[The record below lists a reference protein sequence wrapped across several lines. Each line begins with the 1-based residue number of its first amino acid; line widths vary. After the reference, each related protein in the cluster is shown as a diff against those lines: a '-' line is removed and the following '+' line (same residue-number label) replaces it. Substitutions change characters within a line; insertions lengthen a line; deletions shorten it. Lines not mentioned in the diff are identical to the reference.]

1 VARSELAERRRR
13 ATAAFA
19 ARKIDALIA
28 SSAPNVRYL
37 TGFTG
42 SAGMALLWRERAILF
57 TDPRYGIQAEA
68 EVDCAVR
75 VVRGPLHVALI
86 QSVARRRLRRLGF
99 EDGRM
104 TCRAYR
110 EIEACLPLGVTLEP
124 AAGLVEGLRTVK
136 SAAEIGLVRR
146 SVDLNSEAFARA
158 MANLRPGM
166 TESALAAEI
175 DYQMRLLGAERPA
188 FDTIVAAGPRSAM
201 PHAQPSSQ
209 TIRNDRLLLVDMG
222 ASRDGYASDMTRM
235 AFLGRP
241 GRKVRELYGAVLEA
255 QLAAIDAVR
264 PGAPAGSVDRA
275 ARRVLRAR
283 GLERAFVHSTGH
295 GLGIEIHEAP
305 RLAKGVPTPL
315 EAGMTITVEPGAYL
329 EGFGGVRIEDTVV
342 VTSSG
347 CEVLTPT
354 SKELLVL

>member
-1 VARSELAERRRR
+1 VEPSEFAQRRRR
-13 ATAAFA
+13 ASAAFA
-19 ARKIDALIA
+19 SRKIDALIA

-42 SAGMALLWRERAILF
+42 SAGMALVWQGGAILF
-57 TDPRYGIQAEA
+57 TDPRYGIQAAA

-75 VVRGPLHVALI
+75 VVRGLLHAALI
-86 QSVARRRLRRLGF
+86 AATARRRLRRLGF
-99 EDGRM
+99 EDGRL
-104 TCRAYR
+104 TCRTYR
-110 EIEACLPLGVTLEP
+110 EIEAGLPLGVTLEP
-124 AAGLVEGLRTVK
+124 AAGLVEGLRTLK

-146 SVDLNSEAFARA
+146 SVQLNSEAFAQA
-158 MANLRPGM
+158 LAKLRPGM
-166 TESALAAEI
+166 AESALAAEI
-175 DYQMRLLGAERPA
+175 DYRMRLLGAERPA

-201 PHAQPSSQ
+201 PHAQPSSK
-209 TIRNDRLLLVDMG
+209 TIRNNQLLLIDMG
-222 ASRDGYASDMTRM
+222 ASREGYASDMTRM

-241 GRKVRELYGAVLEA
+241 GRKVRDLYSSVLEA

-264 PGAPAGSVDRA
+264 PGALAATVDRA

-283 GLERAFVHSTGH
+283 GIEKAFVHSTGH
-295 GLGIEIHEAP
+295 GLGLEIHEAP
-305 RLAKGVPTPL
+305 RLAKGVQTPL
-315 EAGMTITVEPGAYL
+315 EAGMTITIEPGAYL
-329 EGFGGVRIEDTVV
+329 EGFGGIRIEDTVV

>member
-1 VARSELAERRRR
+1 MKRPEFAERRRR

-19 ARKIDALIA
+19 ARKIDSLIV

-42 SAGMALLWRERAILF
+42 SAGMALVWQGGATLF
-57 TDPRYGIQAEA
+57 TDPRYGIQAAA

-75 VVRGPLHVALI
+75 VVRVPLYVPLI
-86 QSVARRRLRRLGF
+86 AAAARRRLRRLGI
-99 EDGRM
+99 EDGRLSLK
-104 TCRAYR
+104 AYR
-110 EIEACLPLGVTLEP
+110 DIEAGLPLGVSLEP

-136 SAAEIGLVRR
+136 SAAEIEAIRR
-146 SVDLNSEAFARA
+146 SVDLNSEAYARA
-158 MANLRPGM
+158 MAKVRPGM
-166 TESALAAEI
+166 TESALAARI

-188 FDTIVAAGPRSAM
+188 FDTIVATGPRSAM

-209 TIRNDRLLLVDMG
+209 TIRNNQLLLVDMG
-222 ASRDGYASDMTRM
+222 ASLEGYASDMTRM

-264 PGAPAGSVDRA
+264 PGVTAGSVDRA
-275 ARRVLRAR
+275 ARRVLRTR
-283 GLERAFVHSTGH
+283 GIEKAFVHSTGH
-295 GLGIEIHEAP
+295 GLGLEIHEGP
-305 RLAKGVPTPL
+305 RVAKGVATPL
-315 EAGMTITVEPGAYL
+315 EAGMAITVEPGAYL
-329 EGFGGVRIEDTVV
+329 EGFGGIRIEDTVV

-354 SKELLVL
+354 PKELLVL

>member
-1 VARSELAERRRR
+1 MTRSEFAERRQR
-13 ATAAFA
+13 ASAAFGP
-19 ARKIDALIA
+19 RRIDALIV

-42 SAGMALLWRERAILF
+42 SAGMALLWQGGASLF
-57 TDPRYGIQAEA
+57 TDPRYAIQAAA

-75 VVRGPLHVALI
+75 VVRGPLQVAVI
-86 QSVARRRLRRLGF
+86 AAAARRRLRRLGF
-99 EDGRM
+99 EDGRLTSK
-104 TCRAYR
+104 TCR
-110 EIEACLPLGVTLEP
+110 EIEAGLPLGAALEP
-124 AAGLVEGLRTVK
+124 ASGLIEALRTVK
-136 SAAEIGLVRR
+136 SAGEIERIRR
-146 SVDLNSEAFARA
+146 SVDLNSQAFAQA
-158 MANLRPGM
+158 LAGLRPGM

-175 DYQMRLLGAERPA
+175 DYRMRLLGAERPA

-209 TIRNDRLLLVDMG
+209 TIRNNQLLLIDMG
-222 ASRDGYASDMTRM
+222 ASREGYASDMTRM

-241 GRKVRELYGAVLEA
+241 GRKVRDLYGAVLEA

-264 PGAPAGSVDRA
+264 SGVTAGSVDRA

-295 GLGIEIHEAP
+295 GLGLEIHEAP
-305 RLAKGVPTPL
+305 RLAKGVQTPL
-315 EAGMTITVEPGAYL
+315 ETGMAITVEPGAYL
-329 EGFGGVRIEDTVV
+329 EGFGGIRIEDTVV

-347 CEVLTPT
+347 CDVLTPT
-354 SKELLVL
+354 SKELLLV

>member
-1 VARSELAERRRR
+1 MRRSEFAERRRNV
-13 ATAAFA
+13 AAELTS
-19 ARKIDALIA
+19 RKIDALIA

-42 SAGMALLWRERAILF
+42 SAGMALVWQDGAILF
-57 TDPRYGIQAEA
+57 TDPRYGIQAAA

-75 VVRGPLHVALI
+75 VERGPLHVALI
-86 QSVARRRLRRLGF
+86 GTATRRRLRRLGV
-99 EDGRM
+99 EDGRVSWK
-104 TCRAYR
+104 TYR
-110 EIEACLPLGVTLEP
+110 ETEASLALGAALEP
-124 AAGLVEGLRTVK
+124 AAGLVEALRTLK

-146 SVDLNSEAFARA
+146 SIQLNSEAFSRA
-158 MANLRPGM
+158 MAKVRPGM
-166 TESALAAEI
+166 SESALAAEI

-201 PHAQPSSQ
+201 PHAQPSSKTLRHNQ
-209 TIRNDRLLLVDMG
+209 LVLVDMG
-222 ASRDGYASDMTRM
+222 ASREGYASDMTRM

-264 PGAPAGSVDRA
+264 PGVPAGSVDRA

-283 GLERAFVHSTGH
+283 GIEKAFVHSTGH
-295 GLGIEIHEAP
+295 GLGLEIHEAP
-305 RLAKGVPTPL
+305 RLAKGVQTPL

-329 EGFGGVRIEDTVV
+329 EGFGGIRIEDTVV

>member
-1 VARSELAERRRR
+1 MARSEFVERRRR
-13 ATAAFA
+13 ASAAFDS
-19 ARKIDALIA
+19 RKIDALIV

-42 SAGMALLWRERAILF
+42 SAGMALVWQGGAALF
-57 TDPRYGIQAEA
+57 TDPRYAIQAEG

-75 VVRGPLHVALI
+75 VVRGPLQAALI
-86 QSVARRRLRRLGF
+86 AAAARRRLRRLGF
-99 EDGRM
+99 EDGRL
-104 TCRAYR
+104 TCKAYR
-110 EIEACLPLGVTLEP
+110 EIEAGLPLGVTLEP
-124 AAGLVEGLRTVK
+124 AAGLVEVLRTVK
-136 SAAEIGLVRR
+136 SAGEIELIRR
-146 SVDLNSEAFARA
+146 SVQLNSEAFARA

-175 DYQMRLLGAERPA
+175 DYRMRLLGAERPA
-188 FDTIVAAGPRSAM
+188 FDTIVAAGARSAM

-209 TIRNDRLLLVDMG
+209 TIRNNRLLLVDMG
-222 ASRDGYASDMTRM
+222 ASREGYASDMTRM

-255 QLAAIDAVR
+255 QSAAVDAVR
-264 PGAPAGSVDRA
+264 PGATAGSVDRA
-275 ARRVLRAR
+275 ARRVLRAH
-283 GLERAFVHSTGH
+283 GLEKAFVHSTGH
-295 GLGIEIHEAP
+295 GLGLEIHEAP
-305 RLAKGVPTPL
+305 RLAKGVATPL
-315 EAGMTITVEPGAYL
+315 EAGMAITVEPGAYL
-329 EGFGGVRIEDTVV
+329 EGFGGIRIEDTVV